1 MVLQDKLIIRD
12 QKKMYTTRLDDT
24 APDCQYIGDGWG
36 MGPPM
41 RPEMYY
47 NTTAH
52 ISQKKGDEVIC
63 R

>member
-1 MVLQDKLIIRD
+1 MIRD
-12 QKKMYTTRLDDT
+12 ERQVYTTRIDDT
-24 APDCQYIGDGWG
+24 APDCQYTGDGWG

-52 ISQKKGDEVIC
+52 ISQQKGDEVIC